1 MKKWPSL
8 IRDAVQKLR
17 AVEVN
22 GVGSGDQWYG
32 VGRDTRLRTRPRH

>member
-22 GVGSGDQWYG
+22 GVGSGDQ
-32 VGRDTRLRTRPRH
+32 